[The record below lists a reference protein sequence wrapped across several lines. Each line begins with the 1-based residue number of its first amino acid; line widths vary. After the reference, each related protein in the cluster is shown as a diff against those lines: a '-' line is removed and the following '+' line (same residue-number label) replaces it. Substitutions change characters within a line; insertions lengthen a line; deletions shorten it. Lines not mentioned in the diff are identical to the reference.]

1 MPRRSSTSRTT
12 TRNPAARM
20 WSTHFAQQ
28 PQSRLLYT
36 TTLGS
41 GSRAGAAPRAA
52 AAPPAI
58 TTSVRARRAHSH
70 LSFIDRLLLCTGAAA
85 KQRLRRPARAHT
97 VVDPGAEREHQADSD
112 APEHDAPECV
122 APCYASR
129 QRGEIEMHDVAEQVR
144 RELRCD
150 RDNQGARHGHHR
162 RCDAPCD
169 AKGSDVE
176 LHTPPPVE
184 MDCLPAPRLTS
195 QLRHR
200 KYTAGITTNV
210 RTVAVTMPPTIGAAM
225 RFITSAPVP
234 SLHRIGAR
242 PAMIAV
248 TVIITGRRRCTAPS
262 ATAWAS
268 APLAPKRPSAA
279 ARWNASSR

>member
-176 LHTPPPVE
+176 LHPPRSEEHTSELQSRRDLVCRLLLE
-184 MDCLPAPRLTS
+184 KKKKKDERLLPLKKKKPKQTS
-195 QLRHR
+195 KQ
-200 KYTAGITTNV
+200 
-210 RTVAVTMPPTIGAAM
+210 
-225 RFITSAPVP
+225 
-234 SLHRIGAR
+234 
-242 PAMIAV
+242 
-248 TVIITGRRRCTAPS
+248 
-262 ATAWAS
+262 
-268 APLAPKRPSAA
+268 
-279 ARWNASSR
+279 